1 MIPVFEPEITKNDI
15 QSVVA
20 TLKGGL
26 SGTSSII
33 ESLKRNLL
41 VIVNVNTEYQ

>member
-20 TLKGGL
+20 TLKKGEL
-26 SGTSSII
+26 SGTSTTII
-33 ESLKRNLL
+33 EKFEKELSSYC
-41 VIVNVNTEYQ
+41 E